1 MGLVLFS
8 FLFVR
13 HVTDVLNAAFFI
25 RPDDLELDDLG
36 GRGSQLVP
44 WTTLVPQKWS
54 TGVTKALTRNYARC
68 HERPGFGPN
77 LRRRVAQM
85 QHTPDRKE
93 HTHRSRYL
101 HQVRGFFY
109 FILRIRFACAGK
121 HSQTQ

>member
-54 TGVTKALTRNYARC
+54 TGVTKESTRNYARC
-68 HERPGFGPN
+68 HDKPGFGPN
-77 LRRRVAQM
+77 IRRRVAQM
-85 QHTPDRKE
+85 QHTPDRQE
-93 HTHRSRYL
+93 HTHRSKYL
-101 HQVRGFFY
+101 HQVKLFLF
-109 FILRIRFACAGK
+109 
-121 HSQTQ
+121 HS